1 MLKKLVKH
9 EWKSVY
15 KVGSVLLIVIFAV
28 TLVGDIGLR
37 TPAVSAFFADETELD
52 GMQAVLMGFASISSF
67 LIYIMLLVGAM
78 YGIII
83 YMGVHFYKTMYSDQG
98 YLTHTLPVT
107 PNQLLGS
114 KVLVSGIWVLL
125 INVALGISVLVLI
138 IGMLQG
144 IMNGLQADV
153 TWDEIWRELQWGLEY
168 MDFDTVHF
176 LVIIVLSFLI
186 SPFTSVLLLFGA
198 LTIGQLSGKYK
209 VMMGILAY
217 IGLAVANYILNSLV
231 QAIMTFGYIAG
242 SMDEMSMSYMTSRYD
257 PSLIISCVV
266 GAVLYFVSHYIISK
280 KLNLE

>member
-15 KVGSVLLIVIFAV
+15 KVGSVLLLVIFAV
-28 TLVGDIGLR
+28 TLVGYIGLR

-266 GAVLYFVSHYIISK
+266 GVVLYFVSHYIISK